1 MKSLFTLYSL
11 WATETGSAVKE
22 MGQIAHKN
30 IRTITFLLMALTM
43 LWVAPASAQGV
54 TGMLD
59 GFSDAIKAG
68 VDFLVLLALLVGVG
82 AILFGLKLVVDKS
95 NDRADV
101 KNSHIAASLIG
112 GSFLCMIWF
121 VITVLVETAGGSSGD
136 IGAAAAY

>member
-1 MKSLFTLYSL
+1 MKRRPPRSTRPDPPCPYPPP
-11 WATETGSAVKE
+11 
-22 MGQIAHKN
+22 
-30 IRTITFLLMALTM
+30 FLLLMDRSM
-43 LWVAPASAQGV
+43 LLVCPASAQGV

-59 GFSDAIKAG
+59 GLSEASKAG

-136 IGAAAAY
+136 IGAADRKSVV

>member
-1 MKSLFTLYSL
+1 
-11 WATETGSAVKE
+11 

-30 IRTITFLLMALTM
+30 IRTITFMLLALTM

-59 GFSDAIKAG
+59 GFSEAIKAG

-101 KNSHIAASLIG
+101 KNSHIAASRSEEHTSELQSLMRI
-112 GSFLCMIWF
+112 SYDVFCLK
-121 VITVLVETAGGSSGD
+121 
-136 IGAAAAY
+136 